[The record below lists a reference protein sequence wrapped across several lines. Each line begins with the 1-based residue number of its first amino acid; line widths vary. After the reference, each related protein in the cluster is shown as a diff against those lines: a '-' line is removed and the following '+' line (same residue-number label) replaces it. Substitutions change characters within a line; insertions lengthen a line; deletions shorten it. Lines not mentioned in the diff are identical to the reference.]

1 MTDDEARN
9 QGVAMSLTTPTACPD
24 PARWHQF
31 LGEHLPAEEMAQ
43 LVQHVDTCSN
53 CQRALDALTAAGASW
68 LGLAGQLGPRPEAE
82 TALQQAMERLGA
94 EAASAGPATAPGVP
108 EELPLD
114 FLRPSDNPEHLGR
127 LGHYEVLEVI
137 GRGGMGVVL
146 KAFDPALQRI
156 VAIKVLAPPLAVHA
170 AARKRFIREA
180 QAAAA
185 INHDH
190 VVTIHAVDEADGLP
204 YLVMQ
209 YVAGRS
215 LEQHLNAA
223 EGPLELKDIVRI
235 GRQTAAGLAAA
246 HAQGLIHRDIKPANI
261 LLEVAGVDLSPQVCD
276 LAHRA
281 DLERVRITDFGLARA
296 VNDASTSQSGVVA
309 GTPLYMSPEQIAGG
323 AIDHRSDLYSLGVLL
338 YRMAAGREPFAD
350 ENLTRVWSQHL
361 FERPPSPSEVA
372 PAPLPPWL
380 EHLILRLLQKD
391 PGARPQTAEEV
402 IQCFDQRPGGV
413 PLPPNEED
421 RLAALRRYRI
431 LDTDPEQSFDDLTFL
446 ASHVCGTPIA
456 LITLVDAD
464 RQWFKSKVGL
474 SLQETAR
481 NISFCTHTILQTEVL
496 MVRDAQNDER
506 FACSALVCA
515 DPHVRFYAGI
525 PLITPEGH
533 ALGAMCVMDRVPRQ
547 LSPDQVSALAALS
560 RLVLHQLELRRD
572 LLTLKDAVA
581 NRERKEV

>member
-1 MTDDEARN
+1 MT
-9 QGVAMSLTTPTACPD
+9 LTSSAVCPD
-24 PARWHQF
+24 SARLHQF
-31 LGEHLPAEEMAQ
+31 LEERLQAEDSAMVAHHVNACPRCQEALDNLTSAGEITWPKM
-43 LVQHVDTCSN
+43 VPYFD
-53 CQRALDALTAAGASW
+53 QRAES
-68 LGLAGQLGPRPEAE
+68 E
-82 TALQQAMERLGA
+82 TALQEAMLQLGA
-94 EAASAGPATAPGVP
+94 QLSVTGLPAAPDVP
-108 EELPLD
+108 DKVSLD
-114 FLRPSDNPEHLGR
+114 FLTPSENPEHLGR
-127 LGHYEVLEVI
+127 LGQYEVLEVI
-137 GRGGMGVVL
+137 GRGGMGLVL

-156 VAIKVLAPPLAVHA
+156 VAIKVLAPPLAA
-170 AARKRFIREA
+170 CADARKRFIREA

-190 VVTIHAVDEADGLP
+190 VVTIHAVDEANGFP

-209 YVAGRS
+209 YVAGES
-215 LEQHLNAA
+215 LQQRLDTAA
-223 EGPLELKDIVRI
+223 GPLALKDIVRI
-235 GRQTAAGLAAA
+235 ARQTAAGLAAA
-246 HAQGLIHRDIKPANI
+246 HAHGLIHRDIKPANI
-261 LLEVAGVDLSPQVCD
+261 LLEIAGVDLSPQVCD
-276 LAHRA
+276 LAHRT

-296 VNDASTSQSGVVA
+296 INDASTSQAGTVA

-338 YRMAAGREPFAD
+338 YRMAVGREPFVA
-350 ENLTRVWSQHL
+350 ENFTRVWSQHL
-361 FERPPSPSEVA
+361 FQRPVRPSEVA

-380 EHLILRLLQKD
+380 EHLILRLLHKE
-391 PGARPQTAEEV
+391 PSARPQSAEEV
-402 IQCFDQRPGGV
+402 IQYLDRGPGGA
-413 PLPPNEED
+413 LTPPNEAE
-421 RLAALRRYRI
+421 RLEALRQYRI
-431 LDTDPEQSFDDLTFL
+431 LDTDPEQAFDDLTFL

-481 NISFCTHTILQTEVL
+481 NISFCTHTIMQTDVL
-496 MVRDAQNDER
+496 MVPDAQQDER
-506 FACSALVCA
+506 FTGSALVCA

-572 LLTLKDAVA
+572 LLTFQDAIA
-581 NRERKEV
+581 KRDSKEA